1 MRTADTI
8 RRLSRHPAAQRSCG
22 RGTLPQ
28 IQFNH
33 GIFSRSSALP
43 SIFDF
48 LATLTHWAL
57 TIYEWIIIIAILV
70 SWVNPDPRNPVVQFL
85 NNMTLP
91 VWNYLAARLPPALRL
106 FSAYV
111 SLLLV
116 WFLKVFL
123 PGVLI
128 TLGGF
133 SADTVALG
141 AVPMRVVGFFLLG
154 AGIVLQNFF
163 FFLMMLLLI
172 WFFLTLV
179 SPSVSNPIVRIV
191 YVLVDPFITPIQ
203 RYLPRSRFDFS
214 PLVAAGIFL
223 LLNIFIVR
231 ELIAFAAG
239 LSHYTVSG
247 TLS

>member
-1 MRTADTI
+1 M
-8 RRLSRHPAAQRSCG
+8 
-22 RGTLPQ
+22 
-28 IQFNH
+28 
-33 GIFSRSSALP
+33 
-43 SIFDF
+43 
-48 LATLTHWAL
+48 
-57 TIYEWIIIIAILV
+57 
-70 SWVNPDPRNPVVQFL
+70 VQFL

-128 TLGGF
+128 TLSGF

-163 FFLMMLLLI
+163 FFLMLLLLI

-179 SPSVSNPIVRIV
+179 SPSVTNPIVRTV
-191 YVLVDPFITPIQ
+191 FVLVDPFITPIQ
-203 RYLPRSRFDFS
+203 KRLPRSRFDFS

-223 LLNIFIVR
+223 LLNIFIVK
-231 ELIAFAAG
+231 ELIAFSSG
-239 LSHYTVSG
+239 LSHYTISG